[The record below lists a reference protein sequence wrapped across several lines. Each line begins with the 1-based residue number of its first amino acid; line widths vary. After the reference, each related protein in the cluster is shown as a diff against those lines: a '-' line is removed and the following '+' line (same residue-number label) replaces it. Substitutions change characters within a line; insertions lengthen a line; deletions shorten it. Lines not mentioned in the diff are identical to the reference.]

1 MFHEFHPIGGD
12 VKKVLLTIFSNISYS
27 DYLVLFICMFLYLF
41 PVSGRTL
48 LIYFFESFPLFSKAF
63 LWKIAEVKK
72 ATTEVI
78 AFFFAPKPII
88 SKPSEEPHQSLP
100 ETSFLPL

>member
-1 MFHEFHPIGGD
+1 MIELPCPKYDSLPFVSHGKMF
-12 VKKVLLTIFSNISYS
+12 FSEY
-27 DYLVLFICMFLYLF
+27 
-41 PVSGRTL
+41 P
-48 LIYFFESFPLFSKAF
+48 LIFPLFSKAF

-78 AFFFAPKPII
+78 AFFFASKPII